1 MVGMGARFRAKAKEL
16 MEKENELRRMGHEE
30 LYSWG
35 TESQTESPSRQPMDI
50 CQVRAIYGPLAA
62 FARPLVPGPRL
73 WKLWRPSRSPHLSRG
88 HSSIDLVNTEA
99 DAKGDA
105 EPDTNTDAGHWRR
118 GTRADAEPDAQA
130 DDKADTPPEPT
141 PRSTPAPTP
150 KPTPEPTPD
159 RAALPDV
166 LWFDLVGMFLDVR
179 TLHRLS
185 QSCLEIQDQLC
196 PQRVLC
202 LLTAPY
208 WRLRMRPPAV
218 R

>member
-130 DDKADTPPEPT
+130 DDKADTEPDTNTDAGHWRRGTRADAEPDAQADDKADTPPEPT

-150 KPTPEPTPD
+150 KPTPEPT
-159 RAALPDV
+159 
-166 LWFDLVGMFLDVR
+166 
-179 TLHRLS
+179 HSS
-185 QSCLEIQDQLC
+185 QQ
-196 PQRVLC
+196 
-202 LLTAPY
+202 
-208 WRLRMRPPAV
+208 
-218 R
+218 